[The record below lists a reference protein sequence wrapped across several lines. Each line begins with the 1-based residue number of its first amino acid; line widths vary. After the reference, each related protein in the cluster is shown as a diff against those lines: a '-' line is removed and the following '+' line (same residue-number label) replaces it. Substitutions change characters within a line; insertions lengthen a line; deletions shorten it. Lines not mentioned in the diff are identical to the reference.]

1 MIKTVDRVIL
11 FSLELNSFDKDCYR
25 CQLLRMQSIV
35 NDLVI
40 DLWEMGSASSHPSCD
55 RAPSSPSHSEML
67 PFHSRTRA
75 AASGS
80 SSRAV
85 GGLRDESSPG
95 SLERLV
101 DLSSGPDPFDHP

>member
-40 DLWEMGSASSHPSCD
+40 DLWEMGSASSQ
-55 RAPSSPSHSEML
+55 
-67 PFHSRTRA
+67 
-75 AASGS
+75 
-80 SSRAV
+80 
-85 GGLRDESSPG
+85 
-95 SLERLV
+95 
-101 DLSSGPDPFDHP
+101 

>member
-40 DLWEMGSASSHPSCD
+40 DLWEMGSASSHCGQSTNAKNRKIPRIFL
-55 RAPSSPSHSEML
+55 RARSK
-67 PFHSRTRA
+67 PFVHGVFEA
-75 AASGS
+75 C
-80 SSRAV
+80 
-85 GGLRDESSPG
+85 
-95 SLERLV
+95 
-101 DLSSGPDPFDHP
+101 